1 MGRGIAFHSVNGF
14 SDRGNALSAR
24 RDARNLQ
31 NVNYVNRFFGSI
43 DINLRPREAR
53 KIIQISRNLFV
64 NGNRFRA
71 GRQVDILDKDRLS
84 DAEVE

>member
-1 MGRGIAFHSVNGF
+1 MDSLCDPGENVLF
-14 SDRGNALSAR
+14 LSER
-24 RDARNLQ
+24 RDARNLE
-31 NVNYVNRFFGSI
+31 NVNYVNRFYGSI

-71 GRQVDILDKDRLS
+71 GRHS
-84 DAEVE
+84 

>member
-1 MGRGIAFHSVNGF
+1 MGRGIAFHSVNGSGEMF
-14 SDRGNALSAR
+14 FYQKR
-24 RDARNLQ
+24 RDARNLE
-31 NVNYVNRFFGSI
+31 NVNYVNRFHGSI

-71 GRQVDILDKDRLS
+71 GRHS
-84 DAEVE
+84 